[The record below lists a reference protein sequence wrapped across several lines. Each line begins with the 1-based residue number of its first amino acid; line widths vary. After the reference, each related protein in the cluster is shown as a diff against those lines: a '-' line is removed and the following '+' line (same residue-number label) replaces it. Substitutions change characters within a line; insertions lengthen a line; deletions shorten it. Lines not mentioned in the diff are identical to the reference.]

1 MIARF
6 EALIRKTRRFFSR
19 SEWAVRLLGL
29 PRLSEIGAQPG
40 LVLIQLDGLSE
51 TQARLA
57 LEHGRMPFL
66 KHLLEDEGF
75 SFVPYYCGLPST
87 TPAVQGE
94 LFYGVKQVVPAFS
107 FLERKTGRIIR
118 MYEHD
123 PSADIENRLGEHDGL
138 LEGGSAYTNI
148 YTGGAENTRF
158 CASSGVVTD
167 LARTRYP
174 WAVPFLVVT
183 NIYSIVRTITL
194 FALEIVL
201 SVGGVFRGVVKGQ
214 NLWSELKFVPSR
226 VFVCILLRELV
237 TIGAKVDIARGL
249 PVVSVNFLS
258 YDEQAHRRGPSSRF
272 AHWGLKGMDD
282 AIARLVRAAH
292 RSIGR
297 SYDIWVYSDHGQED
311 TDPYPEKYGR
321 TVQEAV
327 AEVFEELDIKAQE
340 DLEPKHGVQL
350 QRARM
355 FGESIARK
363 LLAGADVGGE
373 WLEPGHLFVA
383 AMGPLG
389 HVYSPR
395 ALAEDERAKVAE
407 RLVSEAHVPLV
418 LAAHG
423 PAGAAAWT
431 RDGKFHLPEDAGKLL
446 GDDHPYLDAVRD
458 DLIRLCHHENAGDF
472 VLSGWQLEGK
482 PISFPEENGAHAGPG
497 PHETS
502 AFVVLPRDIKLPHHD
517 GAPLRPVDLRAVA
530 LDFLGRRTVE
540 IPETPQPL
548 ESAQEVL
555 RIMTYNVHSCIGMDG
570 KLSPKRIARVIDF
583 YQPDVVALQELDM
596 GRSKTG
602 GVDQAHLIAQELQMV
617 FHFHPLVQV
626 EEEKYGDAVLSRH
639 PMKVI
644 RAAQFPGLNGRG
656 GGLALEPRGAIW
668 VEVRVNG
675 RLFHLVNTHL
685 SLHPRERR
693 IQAEAL
699 VGPEWLSHPDFTG
712 TRILCGDFNAGPNS
726 PAYRQIAGRLRDA
739 QEEHKDIEPKPT
751 FFSRYPFTRIDH
763 IFVDQN
769 VEVLNV
775 EIPSTRLTRVAS
787 DHLPLVVDIAIPRD

>member
-1 MIARF
+1 MISRF
-6 EALIRKTRRFFSR
+6 EALIRKTRRILSR

-29 PRLSEIGAQPG
+29 PRSSESGMQPG
-40 LVLIQLDGLSE
+40 LVLIQLDGLAE

-57 LEHGRMPFL
+57 LERGRMPFL
-66 KHLLEDEGF
+66 KHLLEDEGYR
-75 SFVPYYCGLPST
+75 FVPFYSGLPST

-94 LFYGVKQVVPAFS
+94 LFYGVEQVVPAFS
-107 FLERKTGRIIR
+107 FLERKTGRIVR

-123 PSADIENRLGEHDGL
+123 PSADIENRLSVHDGL

-148 YTGGAENTRF
+148 YTGGAGNARF

-174 WAVPFLVVT
+174 WAVPFLVVM

-194 FALEIVL
+194 LALEIVL
-201 SVGGVFRGVVKGQ
+201 AVGGVFRGVVKGQ
-214 NLWSELKFVPSR
+214 DLWAELKFVPSR

-249 PVVSVNFLS
+249 PIVHVNFLS

-340 DLEPKHGVQL
+340 AFEPKRGVQS

-363 LLAGADVGGE
+363 LLSGADVGGE

-395 ALAEDERAKVAE
+395 ALTEDERAKVAE

-418 LAAHG
+418 LIAEG
-423 PAGAAAWT
+423 PTTATAWT
-431 RDGKFHLPEDAGKLL
+431 REGKSHLPKDAAKLL
-446 GDDHPYLDAVRD
+446 GDDHPYLDAVTE
-458 DLIRLCHHENAGDF
+458 DLIKLCHHENAGDF
-472 VLSGWQLEGK
+472 VLSGWQVGEK
-482 PISFPEENGAHAGPG
+482 PISFPMENGAHAGPG

-502 AFVVLPRDIKLPHHD
+502 AFVVLPRDIKLARHD
-517 GAPLRPVDLRAVA
+517 GAPARPADLRAVA
-530 LDFLGRRTVE
+530 LDFLGRHE
-540 IPETPQPL
+540 IEFPEVAQPL
-548 ESAQEVL
+548 ERAQDVL

-570 KLSPKRIARVIDF
+570 MLSPKRIARIIDL
-583 YQPDVVALQELDM
+583 YKPDVVALQELDM

-602 GVDQAHLIAQELQMV
+602 GVDQAHLIAQELEMV
-617 FHFHPLVQV
+617 YHFHPLVQV
-626 EEEKYGDAVLSRH
+626 QEEKYGDAVLSRH
-639 PMKVI
+639 PMRIV
-644 RAAQFPGLNGRG
+644 RTARFPRLNGRAG
-656 GGLALEPRGAIW
+656 LEPRGAIW
-668 VEVRVNG
+668 VDIRVNG

-726 PAYRQIAGRLRDA
+726 PAYRQIVEKLRDT
-739 QEEHKDIEPKPT
+739 QEGHETLKPRPT
-751 FFSRYPFTRIDH
+751 FFSRYPLSRIDH
-763 IFVDQN
+763 IFVDPAT
-769 VEVLNV
+769 EVLNV

-787 DHLPLVVDIAIPRD
+787 DHLPLVVDIAIPREEG